1 MILSFDPRL
10 ITYNNLIDDNR
21 PFRYEQNTLEQQ
33 SLFINNENYNENNNN
48 NEEDTLENRN
58 QNLNENIVHHINENN
73 TSKYTTPESTTSAQD
88 ASQTGTSAT
97 INLLE
102 FQLGLLVQD

>member
-10 ITYNNLIDDNR
+10 ITYNILIDDNR
-21 PFRYEQNTLEQQ
+21 PFRYEQNTQEQQ

-48 NEEDTLENRN
+48 NEEDTLENQN

-73 TSKYTTPESTTSAQD
+73 TSEYTTPSTTSAQD